1 MLRRRTDLPG
11 GWDDSLTYEIAA
23 ALAMGPQSA
32 GSLANL
38 AWTLGFRLPGI
49 GRLLADGILTRSKAR
64 LVAQVFEPLD
74 EDEAARAEALIAGEL
89 AGKTYP
95 QVERLAWRAALAVA
109 PDVAERRRAKAE
121 RAARVTVFREQAGT
135 VGLSGR
141 DLPAAEALAGHANV
155 AARAAVYAASGA
167 FPGQDT
173 SRLQAQAYLDL
184 LGGVPAS
191 DRIAFAAAGSEPPG
205 DPGPDEAGR
214 IDGGPSGGDDG
225 DGHEPGLDRDRRL
238 RRRRS
243 RRTRDDDT
251 SPVPMTMTTSPVPM
265 TMTTSPIQRAIAA
278 AVRASGK
285 FRNRRPRRWPR

>member
-1 MLRRRTDLPG
+1 MRQWAAVESWAAAGLLGALRAMMREDDTGAPVLRRRTDLPG

-109 PDVAERRRAKAE
+109 PDVAERRR
-121 RAARVTVFREQAGT
+121 
-135 VGLSGR
+135 S
-141 DLPAAEALAGHANV
+141 
-155 AARAAVYAASGA
+155 
-167 FPGQDT
+167 
-173 SRLQAQAYLDL
+173 
-184 LGGVPAS
+184 
-191 DRIAFAAAGSEPPG
+191 
-205 DPGPDEAGR
+205 
-214 IDGGPSGGDDG
+214 
-225 DGHEPGLDRDRRL
+225 
-238 RRRRS
+238 RRRS
-243 RRTRDDDT
+243 GPGAGDG
-251 SPVPMTMTTSPVPM
+251 VP
-265 TMTTSPIQRAIAA
+265 
-278 AVRASGK
+278 
-285 FRNRRPRRWPR
+285 